1 MPIFSPKIWKTAHDA
16 FADVKGTV
24 DVLKY
29 TLYYLSEHRKDK
41 SKPLTLREVLL
52 FQNDCNVANIDIPFD
67 SDRCNDSVNMRAS
80 YRPVS
85 LPWTITMMAICLP
98 KNILMNLF
106 FEIGRKCK

>member
-1 MPIFSPKIWKTAHDA
+1 MENAHDA

-52 FQNDCNVANIDIPFD
+52 FQNGCNVANIDIPFD

-85 LPWTITMMAICLP
+85 LSVDNYHDGYMLT

-106 FEIGRKCK
+106 

>member
-1 MPIFSPKIWKTAHDA
+1 MENAHDA

-52 FQNDCNVANIDIPFD
+52 FQNGCNVANIDIPLIRTDAMILLTCVRHTGLF
-67 SDRCNDSVNMRAS
+67 
-80 YRPVS
+80 
-85 LPWTITMMAICLP
+85 LFPWTITMMAICLP
-98 KNILMNLF
+98 KTY
-106 FEIGRKCK
+106 